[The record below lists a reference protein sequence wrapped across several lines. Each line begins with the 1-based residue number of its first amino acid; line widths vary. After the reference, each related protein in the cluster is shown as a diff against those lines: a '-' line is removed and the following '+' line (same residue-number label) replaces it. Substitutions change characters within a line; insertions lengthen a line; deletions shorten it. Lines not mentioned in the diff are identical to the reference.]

1 MYCGNVQGQ
10 TSLVERTEFR
20 VTGFCHHKLF
30 LIHEALRDAKRTLD
44 IGYIYPIEAG
54 TRNRRSFILQTFNA
68 CNDALATLQNKKM
81 IVDKKMYT
89 YRFFMTSSST

>member
-1 MYCGNVQGQ
+1 MQGQ
-10 TSLVERTEFR
+10 RPSGERTEFR
-20 VTGFCHHKLF
+20 ATGLKCHLGSF
-30 LIHEALRDAKRTLD
+30 FIHEALRDAKRTLD